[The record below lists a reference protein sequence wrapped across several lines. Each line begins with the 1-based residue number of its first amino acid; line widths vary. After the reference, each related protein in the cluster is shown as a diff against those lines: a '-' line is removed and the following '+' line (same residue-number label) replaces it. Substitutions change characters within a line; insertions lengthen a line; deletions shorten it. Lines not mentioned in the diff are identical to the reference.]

1 MYPITDNTYRLFTN
15 GGLQKAR
22 IKVYQKDGSTHDL
35 TDGDICTNGLSVDRY
50 STTGQKI
57 EIGSA
62 IASELTLL
70 LRNDGSLNDWQF
82 QGAELFVEV
91 GVQDTITPRLI
102 VTENDAELLTE
113 QGVPLEIEEFNRLPE
128 DTPYTITY
136 IPLGYFKVD
145 NPPRALSTI
154 SISALDRMTRFDRY
168 VKRTDIK
175 IPFPCSVSALLVEIC
190 RICGVELADKKV
202 SSLTNANYEISV
214 FPEQDDLTY
223 RTLLIWI
230 AQITGTCAYMDYDGR
245 LRLEWYG
252 YNKASIAIDETC
264 RYSSDLQEQFI
275 TITGLEIRANGEIYQ
290 DKAYKDTYVVAI
302 EGNLLIQENAQ
313 SVVDALS
320 EKIVDFRYIPF
331 EAKTMSMPFLFPT
344 DGIDFVKNGESHNTI
359 LTNVNYTL
367 NGSTALS
374 AKGETEDVANAPN
387 PSPFSPSQSKVI
399 EKIQETAAETQ
410 ASLSTYEQATDH
422 LNKTAASAMGL
433 YYTER
438 FDENGG
444 TIRYW
449 HDDVSLEKSLYI
461 CMQNANG
468 SFSTNSGW
476 NGGNPHWTEGTD
488 KFGNAVCSLLN
499 TIGIQAEWIRADSIT
514 TDKLSIGQVERGTNL
529 IEDSSFESN
538 SLCVRG
544 TYGEEGTTLVTP
556 GHNDYWNAV
565 YFSASDEYDIS
576 YVEVLYAP
584 SVGGFDG
591 NKGILDVNLK
601 GLLSDEEL
609 WFTGVEHI
617 EPIPVEMISHIISFY
632 YRVKNA
638 PSEQTQTAEIV
649 HAKYAFK
656 IQWLDFN
663 KNPISSTIQ
672 SFDVQSN
679 STLDWSRLH
688 ASVIPVNGAKYAKFA
703 IGFNCTNEPVW
714 DNGEET
720 GEQGF
725 KDIAFLDLDG
735 ILFEQGTALNA
746 WTCAQSEVE
755 NSGVIIN
762 STGLN
767 IADGKIYVTD
777 PFGRK
782 VLYID
787 GQQAMQLIG
796 GLTTQIFDPVSK
808 KAYAQSTIQPVYESH
823 PFDESGSL
831 TGSGHLRQVFEKA
844 DENGKMQTLAS
855 IGMTFSNDKTTNN
868 DYPLSFFSKHGFE
881 FNGAYPLISEP
892 IYVPDN
898 TNLNN
903 IKTPGWY
910 YNGLTAQVQN
920 ITNLPIKMAFLLRVE
935 RIGDMVLQTC
945 TACDASV
952 EYKRWYQCW
961 EPVKWSAWRPSM
973 QPVIP
978 RPGDSVS
985 INGCKDPGTL
995 APGTYYVETNDITS
1009 VQTAIDV
1016 DIGIG
1021 TFSQYPVKKRGIL
1034 ECFET
1039 TNGNR
1044 FQRYTTVDGII
1055 YTRVTENGSLNWTLW
1070 YCWGTASIA

>member
-1 MYPITDNTYRLFTN
+1 MINISSAARQAMQSDAVQYIKIKVEPLTGDPFTITDADITQGGMKIETHTLDGEELEIGNMNAAVLDLTLDNESGKFNGVRFAGARLTVFVGIDVNETVEHMPLGVFTVDEQPHLWGTVSLAAYDNMVQMDIPYKPSTVFPNSLRNLVRECVEQSGLTCYDYSMFPDEYIITVPPSGDNLTYRQVAMWCCQCACVN
-15 GGLQKAR
+15 GCADENGNVKFAFYRKYTPEALQAEN
-22 IKVYQKDGSTHDL
+22 GESL
-35 TDGDICTNGLSVDRY
+35 ELENGDILLANGVGDVHYHLKASERFISNMMIEEEDVMITGHRFTDDEDNIYPADVNTEYCIETTGNGVFNAMTVEGKIATAAAVDEAIRGFTYRAFTAEIVSLPFLQAGDSIAYHDENGLY
-50 STTGQKI
+50 QT
-57 EIGSA
+57 
-62 IASELTLL
+62 
-70 LRNDGSLNDWQF
+70 F
-82 QGAELFVEV
+82 
-91 GVQDTITPRLI
+91 ITNW
-102 VTENDAELLTE
+102 E
-113 QGVPLEIEEFNRLPE
+113 
-128 DTPYTITY
+128 Y
-136 IPLGYFKVD
+136 
-145 NPPRALSTI
+145 NPNGKM
-154 SISALDRMTRFDRY
+154 SISAKAKSLREKGY
-168 VKRTDIK
+168 A
-175 IPFPCSVSALLVEIC
+175 PL
-190 RICGVELADKKV
+190 G
-202 SSLTNANYEISV
+202 SLTPGQKAII
-214 FPEQDDLTY
+214 EQV
-223 RTLLIWI
+223 
-230 AQITGTCAYMDYDGR
+230 
-245 LRLEWYG
+245 
-252 YNKASIAIDETC
+252 NKNVEKT
-264 RYSSDLQEQFI
+264 
-275 TITGLEIRANGEIYQ
+275 
-290 DKAYKDTYVVAI
+290 K
-302 EGNLLIQENAQ
+302 
-313 SVVDALS
+313 S
-320 EKIVDFRYIPF
+320 E
-331 EAKTMSMPFLFPT
+331 
-344 DGIDFVKNGESHNTI
+344 
-359 LTNVNYTL
+359 
-367 NGSTALS
+367 
-374 AKGETEDVANAPN
+374 
-387 PSPFSPSQSKVI
+387 
-399 EKIQETAAETQ
+399 
-410 ASLSTYEQATDH
+410 LSTQEKATDH

-449 HDDVSLEKSLYI
+449 HDDVSLEGSLYI
-461 CMQNANG
+461 CMQNSNG

-476 NGGNPHWTEGTD
+476 NDGNPIWTEGTD

-544 TYGEEGTTLVTP
+544 TYDEDGTTLVTP

-617 EPIPVEMISHIISFY
+617 EPIPVEMITHIISFY

-649 HAKYAFK
+649 RAKYAFK

-679 STLDWSRLH
+679 GTLDWSRLH
-688 ASVIPVNGAKYAKFA
+688 ASVTPVNGAKYARFA
-703 IGFNCTNEPVW
+703 IGFNCTDEPVW

-808 KAYAQSTIQPVYESH
+808 KAYAQSTIQPVYESY
-823 PFDESGSL
+823 PLDESGSL

-881 FNGAYPLISEP
+881 FNGAHPLVSEP
-892 IYVPDN
+892 VYVPDN

-903 IKTPGWY
+903 LKTPGWY
-910 YNGLTAQVQN
+910 YNGVSAQVHY
-920 ITNLPIKMAFLLRVE
+920 IKNLPIQMAFLLRVE
-935 RIGDMVLQTC
+935 RIGGMVLQTC

-952 EYKRWYQCW
+952 EYKRWYQSW

-1009 VQTAIDV
+1009 VQTETDV
-1016 DIGIG
+1016 NIGIG